1 MLYRMVLPVE
11 GSFFCALHITQLGL
25 SVTGMVLML
34 IGCMILW
41 SVSYL
46 QLKGIQVRDRLLM
59 QPVFL
64 RYICYVALTLLTVLA
79 MVRGYGND
87 VANFIYNRF

>member
-1 MLYRMVLPVE
+1 MILPVE
-11 GSFFCALHITQLGL
+11 GSFFRVLHVTELGL
-25 SVTGMVLML
+25 SVTGMILMMV
-34 IGCMILW
+34 GCMILW

-46 QLKGIQVRDRLLM
+46 QLKGIHVRDRLLG

-64 RYICYVALTLLTVLA
+64 RYVCYVALTLLTVLA